1 MYVYKLLHGHRSP
14 QRGFGRVAMI
24 VTVVAIALVAWG
36 LMSRHRAE
44 ADLRELTDRQQV
56 LPVSVINPVPSDG
69 SQTLRLPGNVQA
81 LVEAPIYARTSG
93 YLKRWDVDIGD
104 SVQRGQKLAEIDAP
118 ELDQQLAQA
127 RADLAN
133 VEASDTIAQTTAE
146 RWRGLRDSD
155 SVSQQEADE
164 KISAA
169 AASAAS
175 VKAARANVR
184 RLQELSSYKTIVAP
198 FAGVVTA
205 RNTDVGQLITEG
217 SSGNELFRVADMHEL
232 RIYVRVPQ
240 SYANAMKPG
249 VSAELRFPD
258 HPRQSYTAQLVR
270 TSGAID
276 PESRTLL
283 AELRVDNRK
292 GELLPGGYTEVG
304 FELPAGSV
312 HALRVPSNTV
322 LFRGEGP
329 RIATVGEGDRVAL
342 KKITLGRDFGNEV
355 EIVEGLTPQDRVILS
370 PADSLI
376 DSVQVRVV
384 TPGKPKPEGA
394 PS

>member
-1 MYVYKLLHGHRSP
+1 MYVHKLLPGHRSP

-24 VTVVAIALVAWG
+24 VAVVAIALVAWG

-44 ADLRELTDRQQV
+44 ADLREVTNSQQV
-56 LPVSVINPVPSDG
+56 LPVSVINPVPSES

-93 YLKRWDVDIGD
+93 YLKQWSVDIGD
-104 SVQRGQKLAEIDAP
+104 TVKRGQKLAEIDAP

-133 VEASDTIAQTTAE
+133 VEASDKIAQTTAE

-175 VKAARANVR
+175 VNAARANVQ
-184 RLQELSSYKTIVAP
+184 RLQELSAYKTIVAP

-217 SSGNELFRVADMHEL
+217 SSGNELFRIADMHEL

-240 SYANAMKPG
+240 SYAGAMKPG
-249 VSAELRFPD
+249 VSANLRFPD
-258 HPRQSYTAQLVR
+258 RAKQTYSAQLVR

-283 AELRVDNRK
+283 AELRVDNRQ
-292 GELLPGGYTEVG
+292 GELLPGGYTEVS

-312 HALRVPSNTV
+312 SALRVPSNTV
-322 LFRGEGP
+322 LFRAEGP

-355 EIVEGLTPQDRVILS
+355 EIVDGLSPQDRVILS

-384 TPGKPKPEGA
+384 TPAPPKEEGA
-394 PS
+394 QS